1 MRFKKLVVCVMAVL
15 LMTGTVCGSTTL
27 SMAAEQ
33 KKTYSDS
40 DLKRMAAIIYCEA
53 GNQSYA
59 GKLAVGIVVMNRKRS
74 SSFPNTVSGVLKQ
87 RRQFTPVAT
96 GKWSKEMK
104 RYDRGDYKKGARAK
118 CLKAAKDAL
127 GGAKTV
133 TYRGKEINM
142 KRYHFFSQRLKNAKL
157 RISGHDFK

>member
-33 KKTYSDS
+33 EKTYSDS

-87 RRQFTPVAT
+87 R
-96 GKWSKEMK
+96 
-104 RYDRGDYKKGARAK
+104 
-118 CLKAAKDAL
+118 
-127 GGAKTV
+127 
-133 TYRGKEINM
+133 
-142 KRYHFFSQRLKNAKL
+142 
-157 RISGHDFK
+157 

>member
-1 MRFKKLVVCVMAVL
+1 
-15 LMTGTVCGSTTL
+15 MTGTVCGSTTL

-96 GKWSKEMK
+96 GKWSKERSVMT
-104 RYDRGDYKKGARAK
+104 RVLIKKEPEQSA
-118 CLKAAKDAL
+118 
-127 GGAKTV
+127 
-133 TYRGKEINM
+133 
-142 KRYHFFSQRLKNAKL
+142 
-157 RISGHDFK
+157 